1 MVVDADNE
9 APPVRPVRRR
19 RGMWTLLAVVG
30 LLLAALAVA
39 WLSRERI
46 ASEVVRDALAEQGI
60 EARYEI
66 VSIGTRRAV
75 LRNIVIGDPARPD
88 LSVERATVRIGY
100 GFGLPGIDA
109 LHLVRPRLHG
119 RYIDGRFSLGA
130 LDPLLFGEEEDPAP
144 FELPDLHLTVEDGR
158 ALLDSDFGRVGLSL
172 SGEGWLRDGFAGE
185 LAASA
190 PELAAGGCAAGGAT
204 LYGRIAIAN
213 ARPEFAGPLRWD
225 RLSCDGGALV
235 LARSSVGLDLESDQ
249 RLDGIEGEVAL
260 ALGAGRA
267 PQGRLAGLS
276 GPVRFTWRG
285 GDLTARYALEGRGIA
300 TPQAALARLT
310 LDGALRTRRDFER
323 VELDAQAS
331 GAGLVMD
338 GALDAALGDAA
349 RATGGTLL
357 EPILRQVRATLAAQA
372 PGSTFSADLIAR
384 RTGQRLSLVVP
395 EARLRGG
402 SGAVLLALSR
412 AQLAGGGTGP
422 AVLSGNLVTGGP
434 LPRIAARVD
443 RGAGG
448 IRVRASMAPY
458 RAGGAVLAV
467 PELILAQDRGGA
479 LRFAGDLRA
488 SGPLPGGAVE
498 ALVLPLSGR
507 WSPAGGLALWGG
519 CTQLRFD
526 RLRYAN
532 LSLDGRRLTL
542 CPPPGRAI
550 VRAAPGAA
558 LSIAAG
564 APSLRLN
571 GRLGETPI
579 ALASGPVGFALPGTL
594 TARRVN
600 VALGPA
606 ATATRFAIA
615 DLTARIGRE
624 IGGRFA
630 GADVLLFAVPL
641 DLRDAGGTWRYA
653 DGRLTLTDGAFRLVD
668 REQDL
673 PRFEP
678 LVARDA
684 TLALADNRISAQALL
699 REPVSDRAVSR
710 VDLRHDLATGIGS
723 ADLTVPGLLFDA
735 ALQPV
740 ALTPRALGVVA
751 NVAGTVSGSGRID
764 WSPQALTS
772 TGAFSTAGLDFA
784 AAFGPVRGAVGTVRF
799 TDLIGLTT
807 APGQR
812 LRVAAIN
819 PGLEVTD
826 GTIGFQLRDGE
837 VLAVEGGSWPFY
849 GGTLTMRPLAIRF
862 GAPEERAFV
871 FVIEGLDMALFVART
886 GIANL
891 SAAGILD
898 GTLPV
903 VFDREGNGSVEGG
916 LLVSRPP
923 GGNISYVGELTY
935 EDLSPTAN
943 FAFDALRS
951 LDYRQLMVQ
960 ADGSLTGEIVTR
972 VRFDGVSQGIGAR
985 RNIITRALAGLPIR
999 FEVNIRAPFYTLFN
1013 SIRGIY
1019 DPAAIRDPRELGLLD
1034 AAGNPIR
1041 RQTDGVPAPD
1051 APPDPPDAD
1060 DLVRALVQPSDREEV
1075 P

>member
-19 RGMWTLLAVVG
+19 RRWWALLALVVVP
-30 LLLAALAVA
+30 LAALAVA

-75 LRNIVIGDPARPD
+75 LRDIAIGDPLRPD
-88 LSVERATVRIGY
+88 LTVERATVRIDY
-100 GFGLPGIDA
+100 RFGLPGIEA
-109 LHLVRPRLHG
+109 LHLVRPRLYG
-119 RYIDGRFSLGA
+119 RYVDGRLSLGA
-130 LDPLLFGEEEDPAP
+130 LDPLLFGEEDDPAP
-144 FELPDLHLTVEDGR
+144 FQLPDLHLTLTDGR

-172 SGEGWLRDGFAGE
+172 SGDGWLRDGFAGE

-204 LYGRIAIAN
+204 LYGRIAVAN

-235 LARSSVGLDLESDQ
+235 LARSTIDLQLESDQ
-249 RLDGIEGEVAL
+249 RLDGIEGEAAL
-260 ALGAGRA
+260 ALGAGQA

-276 GPVRFTWRG
+276 GPVRFTWRDG
-285 GDLTARYALEGRGIA
+285 NLTARYALEGRAIA

-310 LDGALRTRRDFER
+310 LDGALRTRRGFER
-323 VELDAQAS
+323 IELDAQAS
-331 GAGLVMD
+331 GAGLRM
-338 GALDAALGDAA
+338 GGTLDTALGDAA

-384 RTGQRLSLVVP
+384 RTGKRLSLVVP

-412 AQLAGGGTGP
+412 GQLATGGTGP

-434 LPRIAARVD
+434 LPRIAARVE
-443 RGAGG
+443 RGVDGM
-448 IRVRASMAPY
+448 RVRASMASY
-458 RAGGAVLAV
+458 RAGAAVLAV
-467 PELILAQDRGGA
+467 PQLTLAQDRGGA
-479 LRFAGDLRA
+479 LRFTGDLRA

-498 ALVLPLSGR
+498 ALALPLSGR
-507 WSPAGGLALWGG
+507 WSRAGGLALWSD

-532 LSLDGRRLTL
+532 LSLDARRLTL

-550 VRAAPGAA
+550 VRAPADGA

-564 APSLRLN
+564 APSLRLS

-579 ALASGPVGFALPGTL
+579 ALASGPVGFAWPGTL

-606 ATATRFAIA
+606 ATATRFAVA
-615 DLTARIGRE
+615 DLTARIGSE

-641 DLRDAGGTWRYA
+641 DLRDAGGTWRFA
-653 DGRLTLTDGAFRLVD
+653 DGRLTLADGTFRLED
-668 REQDL
+668 RERDL

-684 TLALADNRISAQALL
+684 TLTLADNRITVQALL
-699 REPVSDRAVSR
+699 REPVSDRAVTS

-723 ADLTVPGLLFDA
+723 ADLAVAGLLFDE

-751 NVAGTVSGSGRID
+751 NMAGVVTGSARIA
-764 WSPQALTS
+764 WTPQALTS
-772 TGAFSTAGLDFA
+772 TGAFSTDDLDFA
-784 AAFGPVRGAVGTVRF
+784 AAFGPVRGAAGTVRF

-807 APGQR
+807 APGQA

-826 GTIGFQLRDGE
+826 GTVRFQLRDGE

-871 FVIEGLDMALFVART
+871 FVIDGLDMALFVARA

-916 LLVSRPP
+916 LLVTRPP
-923 GGNISYVGELTY
+923 GGNIAYVGELTY
-935 EDLSPTAN
+935 EDLSPMAN

-972 VRFDGVSQGIGAR
+972 VRFDGVSQGVGAA
-985 RNIITRALAGLPIR
+985 RNIITRRLAGLPLR
-999 FEVNIRAPFYTLFN
+999 FEVNVRAPFYTLIN

-1019 DPAAIRDPRELGLLD
+1019 DPSAIRDPRELGLLD
-1034 AAGNPIR
+1034 ADGTPIR
-1041 RQTDGVPAPD
+1041 RETDGVPPPDAAPD
-1051 APPDPPDAD
+1051 APDVD